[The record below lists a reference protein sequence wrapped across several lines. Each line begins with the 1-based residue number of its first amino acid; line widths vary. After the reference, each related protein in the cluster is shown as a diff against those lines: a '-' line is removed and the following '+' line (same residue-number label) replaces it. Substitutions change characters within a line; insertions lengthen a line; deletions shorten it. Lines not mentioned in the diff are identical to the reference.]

1 MYFTHTKNLI
11 IHLCGYNSLAA
22 RWGREYANRSTVL
35 LRQRPAFSQKGR
47 EGGPDRGDRGL
58 PECQLNFV
66 RQICMPLR
74 IDGAPRRLLVKLLTI
89 RYGKVILRIGLGY
102 CK

>member
-1 MYFTHTKNLI
+1 VIEDFRT
-11 IHLCGYNSLAA
+11 AA
-22 RWGREYANRSTVL
+22 GN
-35 LRQRPAFSQKGR
+35 
-47 EGGPDRGDRGL
+47 D
-58 PECQLNFV
+58 QLNFV
-66 RQICMPLR
+66 RQIYMPLR

>member
-1 MYFTHTKNLI
+1 VIEDFRT
-11 IHLCGYNSLAA
+11 AA
-22 RWGREYANRSTVL
+22 GNDPTQ
-35 LRQRPAFSQKGR
+35 LRAAK
-47 EGGPDRGDRGL
+47 
-58 PECQLNFV
+58 
-66 RQICMPLR
+66 IYMPLR